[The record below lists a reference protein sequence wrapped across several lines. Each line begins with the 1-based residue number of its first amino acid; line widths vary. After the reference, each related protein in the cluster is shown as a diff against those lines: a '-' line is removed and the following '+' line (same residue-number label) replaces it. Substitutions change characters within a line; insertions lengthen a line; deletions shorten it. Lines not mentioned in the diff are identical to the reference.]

1 MDFLEV
7 IYENVEKNISQQTYL
22 YPGDNKE
29 FNSVVGSHVN
39 ITLSCELCSWGVCEA
54 GWRGDA
60 VSPPYFPVYYYF
72 AIYIIL
78 LYILFLKTIIFFP
91 KFNFQWYGN

>member
-39 ITLSCELCSWGVCEA
+39 ITLSCELCS
-54 GWRGDA
+54 
-60 VSPPYFPVYYYF
+60 
-72 AIYIIL
+72 
-78 LYILFLKTIIFFP
+78 
-91 KFNFQWYGN
+91 